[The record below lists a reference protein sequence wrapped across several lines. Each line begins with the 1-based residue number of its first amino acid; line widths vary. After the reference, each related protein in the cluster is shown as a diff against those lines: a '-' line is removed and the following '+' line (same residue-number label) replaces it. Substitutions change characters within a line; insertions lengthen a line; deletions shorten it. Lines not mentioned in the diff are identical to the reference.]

1 MKLNKYQEEAMKFA
15 KYESFDYP
23 FMALAEE
30 VGEVFG
36 KLAKY
41 GRKNSAS
48 LNCIIENISNPSEYL
63 SESEQELKQSVKKE
77 LGDVLWQLQA
87 CCYEL
92 GVSLEDVAQ
101 SNIDKLRGRIERG
114 TIIGEGDER

>member
-1 MKLNKYQEEAMKFA
+1 MKLNDYQSEAMKFA
-15 KYESFDYP
+15 KYDNFDYP
-23 FMALAEE
+23 FMALSEE

-48 LNCIIENISNPSEYL
+48 LNCILENIQNPNDFLNER
-63 SESEQELKQSVKKE
+63 EIELKDSLKKE

-87 CCYEL
+87 CCSEL
-92 GVSLEDVAQ
+92 GFSLEDVAQ
-101 SNIDKLRGRIERG
+101 SNIDKLSGRSERG

>member
-48 LNCIIENISNPSEYL
+48 LNCIIENISNHSEYL

-87 CCYEL
+87 CCHEL
-92 GVSLEDVAQ
+92 GISLEDVAQ
-101 SNIDKLRGRIERG
+101 SNINKLSGRIERG
-114 TIIGEGDER
+114 TIVGEGDER